1 MEDLKQCSVCGETK
15 GTDQFHRN
23 AARADGLSSICTLCQ
38 KKRDAERRKKYLA
51 RDDSE
56 IEMPEEQRCG
66 ECGEVKAAEAFS
78 RNRGKKNGLS
88 NSCRECKTLAARE
101 RRSRNASRPA
111 FQPVPEKK
119 CSKCRLVKPAG
130 QYALCR
136 GAACGLQ
143 GMCRDCSRIDAAE
156 RRRQKG

>member
-1 MEDLKQCSVCGETK
+1 MEDMKQCSSCEYSRGRE
-15 GTDQFHRN
+15 QFHRN
-23 AARADGLSSICTLCQ
+23 AARSDGLSSICTLCQ
-38 KKRDAERRKKYLA
+38 KKRDAERRNKYLA
-51 RDDSE
+51 REDSE

-66 ECGEVKAAEAFS
+66 ECGEVKPAGAFS

-88 NSCRECKTLAARE
+88 NSCRECKTLSARG
-101 RRSRNASRPA
+101 RRSRNAARPA

-119 CSKCRLVKPAG
+119 CSKCQQTKPAG

-143 GMCRDCSRIDAAE
+143 GMCRDCSRMDAAA
-156 RRRQKG
+156 RRREKS